1 MNFREYLGRYRSFR
15 DLENITKDEQNNAL
29 FRYILRKKKISTIM
43 SCHSWSLT
51 DK

>member
-29 FRYILRKKKISTIM
+29 FRYMYILRKKRNIYNHVM
-43 SCHSWSLT
+43 S
-51 DK
+51 

>member
-29 FRYILRKKKISTIM
+29 FRYILRKKRNIYNHVIVG
-43 SCHSWSLT
+43 L
-51 DK
+51 